1 MEPEHNAKGNRK
13 SFTKINNLSRGS
25 VQVLQDIFHLF
36 ERSDNVI
43 LDGRELA
50 AAMVENGISL
60 ADSEVDSTLS
70 ILNNHDDSMD
80 IYEFCYLVVSAVK
93 HLLAI
98 RDDIQ
103 SAKPILAA
111 LTKFLIVSAV
121 NSIPKREV
129 WTRKSADTLGFY
141 FEGARLA
148 GLTEKQLAIR
158 ACSLD
163 TSGSSP
169 YKQPVVLPG
178 LPAGDGS
185 MGTSKMTFLSPCTI
199 VPPRPSEVGGKRLSK
214 CTILPYEGGL
224 ASMTEGQ
231 RRRTVPFQ
239 SVAKP
244 AVLNKRATFTLGPY
258 ASQLAFGDVIKKG
271 DKQDGSEAQKK
282 MDAQSKTWKEL
293 ELKPRPRGRPLPFKL
308 PDFPNCRGKMITFA
322 ELTKVRDEMML
333 ARRDHR
339 LTMGQFA
346 ARRIVDSIPSEQFRK
361 QFKHTIKAYFG

>member
-1 MEPEHNAKGNRK
+1 
-13 SFTKINNLSRGS
+13 
-25 VQVLQDIFHLF
+25 
-36 ERSDNVI
+36 
-43 LDGRELA
+43 
-50 AAMVENGISL
+50 
-60 ADSEVDSTLS
+60 
-70 ILNNHDDSMD
+70 MD

-98 RDDIQ
+98 RGTLHSVQSMYYCTHNADDIQ

-282 MDAQSKTWKEL
+282 MDAQSKVSVYSGQSLLICACTIIHQITQSHNL
-293 ELKPRPRGRPLPFKL
+293 CFL
-308 PDFPNCRGKMITFA
+308 CRLGK
-322 ELTKVRDEMML
+322 
-333 ARRDHR
+333 
-339 LTMGQFA
+339 
-346 ARRIVDSIPSEQFRK
+346 SWN
-361 QFKHTIKAYFG
+361 